1 MPTFRNGLMTPKV
14 KATPPP
20 AKRPSSPATASPAA
34 TLAALTGRDRDFL
47 ASRWFS
53 LKAALAGVRH
63 TLLTQP
69 NAWIEVT
76 AVAGVTLI
84 AWWIGITAI
93 EWALL
98 ALTFSLV
105 LALEAVNTAVE
116 ATIDLVAPH
125 YHPLAKI
132 AKDAAAG
139 ALVFAVLGS
148 LGVATAILGPRL
160 WQLLF

>member
-1 MPTFRNGLMTPKV
+1 MTPKV
-14 KATPPP
+14 KARRLRATGRATEPLAPV
-20 AKRPSSPATASPAA
+20 ADQSPAMLA
-34 TLAALTGRDRDFL
+34 TLSGRDRHFF

-53 LKAALAGVRH
+53 FKAALNGVWH
-63 TLLTQP
+63 TLVTQP
-69 NAWIEVT
+69 NAWIELT
-76 AVAGVTLI
+76 AVAVVTI
-84 AWWIGITAI
+84 TGWWLQISAI

-116 ATIDLVAPH
+116 ATVDLVAPH
-125 YHPLAKI
+125 YHPLAKV

-148 LGVATAILGPRL
+148 LGVAATILGPRL

>member
-1 MPTFRNGLMTPKV
+1 MTPKV
-14 KATPPP
+14 KAPSS
-20 AKRPSSPATASPAA
+20 KRPSTPVSPDPQA
-34 TLAALTGRDRDFL
+34 TLATLAGRDRPFL
-47 ASRWFS
+47 AGRWFS
-53 LKAALAGVRH
+53 FKAALAGARH

-69 NAWIEVT
+69 NAWIELT
-76 AVAGVTLI
+76 AIAVVTLVGWLLGL
-84 AWWIGITAI
+84 AAL

-116 ATIDLVAPH
+116 ATIDLVSPH

-148 LGVATAILGPRL
+148 MGVATAIFGPRL